1 MANRPNIL
9 ALASKIS
16 LESMTYT
23 GITYK
28 DPEYRILEPIVDDD
42 MCSVMMRMRLE
53 KEFSAAELAKKCKK
67 SVEFVQE
74 QCDKL
79 VNAGVI
85 RVRYRG
91 EEPCYYYPIWVPG
104 IMEGILSNRAQC
116 DKYPD
121 LGKCFEEY
129 TRIRVGML
137 APVLGNGVNFM
148 RGIEAG
154 QLIGLIVTIIGVAG
168 VVFYACIGL
177 PHADF
182 SLLGKMGD
190 LGGVKG
196 IFVAIPYAVWF
207 YLAFEAGGM
216 GAEECKNPSK
226 DIPKG
231 FIVGIFTLLI
241 GGMLMLVTTF
251 SLLPKEELLKND
263 APIANVIN
271 HLFGEGS
278 TMSIVFIVI
287 AMIGLIA
294 SLNGIIIGQSRQTYA
309 LARCKCLPGFLGK
322 LDKNGTPINAL
333 LVTSVI
339 GIVLTLIGS
348 VDVIVVIANMG
359 SAFMALCCFIS
370 WIKLAKDQPDMPRP
384 YKCPRWLGY
393 IGIPFCLIVAF
404 CSLYSAVTAGTL
416 FYIAVA
422 FFVIA
427 MIYYAAVCKKKNG
440 TFLVEPE
447 DQ

>member
-1 MANRPNIL
+1 MH
-9 ALASKIS
+9 
-16 LESMTYT
+16 
-23 GITYK
+23 
-28 DPEYRILEPIVDDD
+28 
-42 MCSVMMRMRLE
+42 
-53 KEFSAAELAKKCKK
+53 
-67 SVEFVQE
+67 
-74 QCDKL
+74 
-79 VNAGVI
+79 
-85 RVRYRG
+85 
-91 EEPCYYYPIWVPG
+91 
-104 IMEGILSNRAQC
+104 
-116 DKYPD
+116 
-121 LGKCFEEY
+121 
-129 TRIRVGML
+129 
-137 APVLGNGVNFM
+137 
-148 RGIEAG
+148 
-154 QLIGLIVTIIGVAG
+154 IVTIIGVAG

-294 SLNGIIIGQSRQTYA
+294 SLNG
-309 LARCKCLPGFLGK
+309 K

-427 MIYYAAVCKKKNG
+427 MLYYAAVCKKKNG

>member
-1 MANRPNIL
+1 M
-9 ALASKIS
+9 
-16 LESMTYT
+16 
-23 GITYK
+23 
-28 DPEYRILEPIVDDD
+28 
-42 MCSVMMRMRLE
+42 
-53 KEFSAAELAKKCKK
+53 
-67 SVEFVQE
+67 
-74 QCDKL
+74 
-79 VNAGVI
+79 
-85 RVRYRG
+85 
-91 EEPCYYYPIWVPG
+91 
-104 IMEGILSNRAQC
+104 
-116 DKYPD
+116 
-121 LGKCFEEY
+121 
-129 TRIRVGML
+129 
-137 APVLGNGVNFM
+137 
-148 RGIEAG
+148 
-154 QLIGLIVTIIGVAG
+154 
-168 VVFYACIGL
+168 
-177 PHADF
+177 
-182 SLLGKMGD
+182 
-190 LGGVKG
+190 
-196 IFVAIPYAVWF
+196 YAVWF

-333 LVTSVI
+333 LTTSVI

-422 FFVIA
+422 FFVVA